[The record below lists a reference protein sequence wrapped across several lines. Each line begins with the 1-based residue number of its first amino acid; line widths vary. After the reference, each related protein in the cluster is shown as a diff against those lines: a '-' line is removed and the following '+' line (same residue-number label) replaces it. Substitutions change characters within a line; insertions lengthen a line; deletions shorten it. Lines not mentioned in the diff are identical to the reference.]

1 MPIPNTGCTIVLLDM
16 ATSLYRKHRPQRF
29 QDISGQ
35 RHILATLERQLETD
49 RVAHAYLFAG
59 PRGTGKTTTSRILAK
74 AVNCL
79 QRKAGSIEPCNTC
92 LACVSITAGNALD
105 VLEIDAASHT
115 GVDHVREHI
124 IGSSRVS
131 PTSLRRKV
139 FIIDEVHML
148 SIAAFNALL
157 KTLEEPPGDVLFV
170 LATTEV
176 SKLPETIISRCQRFD
191 FKKISAEDIIERL
204 AALVQREGRH
214 VDRAVLETIAANADG
229 SVRDAESLLEQ
240 VLTLGD
246 DPVTIDQAR
255 LVIPYSDA
263 AAVLE
268 FVGHLAARQLT
279 PALEQV
285 NRMSSDGV
293 DLAHFAVEVAQWL
306 RAVLLLKC
314 DVRLPDISAAL
325 TAPQLQQ
332 LSKVSERFT
341 MPTLVSVLT
350 VWIARASELK
360 HATVPQ
366 LPLELAI
373 VEICAPAGA
382 GEAPPVKTDAP
393 TVAKGS
399 SMARAAPVES
409 APKKPSRTPKSAET
423 KKPAP
428 SSAQIRTAARQE
440 VSAPASPEVAPETP
454 AAPSVQLEQIQQ
466 QWVEILGRVKTQNS
480 GLFSLLR
487 VMRPLRVVG
496 NVVHLGVAY
505 DFHLERVSDLKN
517 RMIIERVL
525 SEVYGVALRV
535 EPIVVPDIGKPTYA
549 AEDSQFQSLLENFGG
564 KIME

>member
-1 MPIPNTGCTIVLLDM
+1 M

-29 QDISGQ
+29 KDISGQ

-79 QRKAGSIEPCNTC
+79 ERKAGSIEPCNEC
-92 LACVSITAGNALD
+92 EACVSITAGNALD

-124 IGSSRVS
+124 IGNSRVS
-131 PTSLRRKV
+131 PTRLRRKV

-157 KTLEEPPGDVLFV
+157 KTLEEPPGNVLFV

-214 VDRAVLETIAANADG
+214 VDRAVLEAIAANADG

-240 VLTLGD
+240 VLALGD

-263 AAVLE
+263 AVVLE

-285 NRMSSDGV
+285 NRLAADGV
-293 DLAHFAVEVAQWL
+293 DLPHFAVEVAQWL

-314 DVRLPDISAAL
+314 GVRLPDVSSAL
-325 TAPQLQQ
+325 TAAQLQE
-332 LSKVSERFT
+332 LAKISERLT
-341 MPTLVSVLT
+341 LPALVSVLT
-350 VWIARASELK
+350 AWTVRAGELK

-373 VEICAPAGA
+373 VEICVPAGA
-382 GEAPPVKTDAP
+382 PEAPLIQTETILHAHTPPAVSAAAGVVAQKKPGRTAKSGEAKKPAAANAKVRATAP
-393 TVAKGS
+393 KEAP
-399 SMARAAPVES
+399 APVEP
-409 APKKPSRTPKSAET
+409 AGET
-423 KKPAP
+423 
-428 SSAQIRTAARQE
+428 TAA
-440 VSAPASPEVAPETP
+440 PA
-454 AAPSVQLEQIQQ
+454 VQLEQIQQ
-466 QWVEILGRVKTQNS
+466 QWIEMLGRVKTQNYS
-480 GLFSLLR
+480 LFSLLR
-487 VMRPLRVVG
+487 VMRPMLVTG
-496 NVVHLGVAY
+496 NVVRLGVAY
-505 DFHLERVSDLKN
+505 GFHLERVSELKN
-517 RMIIERVL
+517 RVIVERVL
-525 SEVYGVALRV
+525 TEMFGVPLRI
-535 EPIVVPDIGKPTYA
+535 EPVVVPDIGKPTYA

-564 KIME
+564 KVVE